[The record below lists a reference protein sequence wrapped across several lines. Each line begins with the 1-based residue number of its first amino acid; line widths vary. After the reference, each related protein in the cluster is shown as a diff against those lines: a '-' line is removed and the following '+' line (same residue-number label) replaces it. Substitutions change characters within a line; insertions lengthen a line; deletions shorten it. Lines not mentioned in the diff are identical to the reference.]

1 MIDLWKGSKRGDSRR
16 LRIIHDLWQVSN
28 RDARRPITGQLI
40 NSISSVRRIFKGL
53 EGEIARL
60 HVLWTYPAATLAW
73 CSSPRNDQ
81 LPIKVNTGT
90 ITATICLIVQA
101 PLSRLSRLLWAVN
114 SAVFLNW
121 VLSSTRRPLV
131 EKFTRQWTNIT
142 RLLKS
147 NMKAAITIWAKTVEV
162 SNLLCQG
169 LTLDA

>member
-1 MIDLWKGSKRGDSRR
+1 MKDLWKGSRHGDSRR

-28 RDARRPITGQLI
+28 RDAQRPITGQLI
-40 NSISSVRRIFKGL
+40 NSTSSARRIFKGPV
-53 EGEIARL
+53 GETVRL
-60 HVLWTYPAATLAW
+60 HVPWTYPVATLAW
-73 CSSPRNDQ
+73 CSNPRNDQ

-90 ITATICLIVQA
+90 ITATIFLIEQA
-101 PLSRLSRLLWAVN
+101 RLSRSSRLLWAVN

-121 VLSSTRRPLV
+121 VLLSTRRPLV

-147 NMKAAITIWAKTVEV
+147 NMRAAITILAKTVEV

-169 LTLDA
+169 LILDA